1 MDWRHNPGQPER
13 EAHGE
18 REREKGRGRGTR
30 DRGRGHRGSSEGV
43 SDFVEYT
50 GTINELSTSIA
61 VLAIDGAKLIHF
73 GRRLMI

>member
-1 MDWRHNPGQPER
+1 MDWRQTLDSQKER
-13 EAHGE
+13 QTGRE
-18 REREKGRGRGTR
+18 RERERER